1 MDAKVGEF
9 AAPDRRLASIGA
21 TREPDARAMR
31 DLACLFAVDSY
42 RTIDQDV
49 AFGIRQLVD
58 VALKALSPAINDFTS
73 AVTSLDYISLLL
85 RRLAVRRIEPRPLYD
100 GDTLRVLPAGPS
112 FERLVALAFEQIL
125 ENAEGNTTVLLRML
139 RAIDQVHGVT
149 RSPARRQVLED
160 MRAVVAEVA
169 RGTARNSRARR
180 LLETQL
186 KGPAS
191 DEDTGGA

>member
-21 TREPDARAMR
+21 TREPDAGAMR

-160 MRAVVAEVA
+160 MHAVMAEVA